1 MDAGSLLSL
10 ITGGAGAVTILVV
23 FLGLIL
29 SDKLHTDGE
38 FQRLKEAAGKKD
50 ETIAELS
57 KALDAA
63 SARGDAA
70 VRASELIASA
80 FSSTPAL
87 NRRSRVP
94 VEPSASSEE

>member
-1 MDAGSLLSL
+1 MDTSSLLSL

-23 FLGLIL
+23 FLSLIL

-38 FQRLKEAAGKKD
+38 FQRLTQAAERKD
-50 ETIAELS
+50 QTIAELT

-70 VRASELIASA
+70 VRASELIAGA

-94 VEPSASSEE
+94 VEPSTSSEE